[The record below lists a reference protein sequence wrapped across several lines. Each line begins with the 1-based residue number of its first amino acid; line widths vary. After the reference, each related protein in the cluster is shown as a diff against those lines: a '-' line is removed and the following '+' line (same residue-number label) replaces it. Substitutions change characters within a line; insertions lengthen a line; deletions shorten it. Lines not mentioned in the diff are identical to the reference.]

1 MDFGQ
6 YALIALVLAG
16 GSLVQSA
23 AGFGYALF
31 SATLLVLM
39 GFAPHAA
46 IPIVAVAVIAQAVV
60 GIWHHRKEL
69 QWGMVFK
76 LTALTMLSL
85 PFGVWVLG
93 MTTELGPERVR
104 QMFGAALL
112 VVLAMLVVLRPR
124 PRDHVPAPW
133 TVAAMCAGGFLS
145 GACGMGGPPIVL
157 WVMAHRWSNEQT
169 RVTLWAIFALMVM
182 PTLVVLSLRF
192 GVVVW
197 EWAGL
202 SLLFIPAV
210 VVGAIPGIWLGNRIP
225 KPLLRRIAIVLL
237 MMIGLFAI
245 GQPLLFAG

>member
-1 MDFGQ
+1 
-6 YALIALVLAG
+6 
-16 GSLVQSA
+16 
-23 AGFGYALF
+23 
-31 SATLLVLM
+31 
-39 GFAPHAA
+39 
-46 IPIVAVAVIAQAVV
+46 
-60 GIWHHRKEL
+60 
-69 QWGMVFK
+69 
-76 LTALTMLSL
+76 
-85 PFGVWVLG
+85 
-93 MTTELGPERVR
+93 
-104 QMFGAALL
+104 
-112 VVLAMLVVLRPR
+112 
-124 PRDHVPAPW
+124 
-133 TVAAMCAGGFLS
+133 
-145 GACGMGGPPIVL
+145 MGGPPIVL